1 MYSPIDRAYTE
12 LFSPSLDPEAPSC
25 ELLHPTC
32 ELFPAKR
39 SAAWIFGIGAVL
51 GLASFPLSAMGLG
64 IFAWVSLVSAA
75 VVMLFAGTQVSA

>member
-39 SAAWIFGIGAVL
+39 SSAWVFGAGAVL
-51 GLASFPLSAMGLG
+51 GLASFPLSAFGFG
-64 IFAWVSLVSAA
+64 IVAWVALASSA
-75 VVMLFAGTQVSA
+75 VVMLFAGTQVQA

>member
-64 IFAWVSLVSAA
+64 AFAWVSLVSAA